1 MKKLLLI
8 INLHSGKAVIGEYIA
23 EMLDFYSKKDYDISV
38 YCSQGRGYIE
48 KRIADVGS
56 EYNNIIVCGGDGS
69 FNEAV
74 NGVMKLK
81 TKPVLGYVP
90 CGSTNDFAN
99 TIGIPTDIY
108 DAYVTALEG
117 NSFKIDVGK
126 FENKYFSYVAG
137 FGLFTN
143 LSYDTDQNIKNL
155 LGYQAYV
162 LKGISELSAIK
173 NYNMRVE
180 YDEGV
185 IEDNFIVGL
194 VTNSNRIAG
203 IDMNLFA
210 DYSDG
215 LFEVLLI
222 KTPNILTVM
231 PTIVNALIDHNFNN
245 DYMYYFKTSSV
256 KFSSTNKVFW
266 TIDGESGG
274 GHKDVNISVKKRAIV
289 IKI

>member
-203 IDMNLFA
+203 IDMNLSA